1 MFRLRLPFALALAL
15 AAAFLAP
22 RFSAADDPH
31 RPKVLGVA
39 HVAFYVSDL
48 EKTRAFYKDFLGFDE
63 PFSLQRPDGTTQMA
77 FIKINDYQFVELST
91 DKPKADNRD
100 GQLSHISL
108 YTDDAA
114 AMRDYLNA
122 RGVAAP
128 AVIPKGRSGNFNYN
142 VKDADN
148 HTVEIVQYLPDS
160 WSGQNRGKSIPAT
173 RISDHIAHA
182 GVLVRS
188 LDAANKFYAGI
199 LGFQEFWR
207 GNPANAKTLSWVNM
221 RVPDGRDY
229 IELMLYDKPQSAD
242 ETGTKNHIS
251 LTVPDAE
258 KAVAILKQR
267 AAKVGYTREI
277 VAKTGVNRKRQVNLY
292 DPDGSRV
299 ELMEPDTV
307 DGQPA
312 PSSTLAPPQ

>member
-1 MFRLRLPFALALAL
+1 
-15 AAAFLAP
+15 
-22 RFSAADDPH
+22 
-31 RPKVLGVA
+31 
-39 HVAFYVSDL
+39 
-48 EKTRAFYKDFLGFDE
+48 
-63 PFSLQRPDGTTQMA
+63 
-77 FIKINDYQFVELST
+77 
-91 DKPKADNRD
+91 
-100 GQLSHISL
+100 
-108 YTDDAA
+108 
-114 AMRDYLNA
+114 
-122 RGVAAP
+122 
-128 AVIPKGRSGNFNYN
+128 
-142 VKDADN
+142 
-148 HTVEIVQYLPDS
+148 
-160 WSGQNRGKSIPAT
+160 
-173 RISDHIAHA
+173 
-182 GVLVRS
+182 VLVRS